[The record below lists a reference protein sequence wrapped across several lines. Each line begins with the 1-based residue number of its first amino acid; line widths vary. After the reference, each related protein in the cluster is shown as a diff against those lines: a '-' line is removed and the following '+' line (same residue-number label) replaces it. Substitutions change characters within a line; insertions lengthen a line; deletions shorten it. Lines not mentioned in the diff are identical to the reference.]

1 MLLNGKQLAQ
11 KIRSELKNIV
21 TRENLNPGLGI
32 ILVGDRVDSATYVR
46 MKKRACDEVGIR
58 NIDIMLPET
67 VTQDELISKVDELN
81 NDVLV
86 DGILIQLPLPKHIN
100 EREVLN
106 RVLPEKDVDGFNA
119 INIGSLALNDN
130 PKLTPCTPTG
140 VIRLLK
146 EYDIELE
153 GKDVVM
159 VGRSNIVG
167 MPLALMLKNE
177 NASVTLCHSR
187 TKDLSMYTKQ
197 ADIIISACGKVNLI
211 TADMV
216 KEGVIIVDVGINSVP
231 DATRKRGYRLVG
243 DVDFENVKRKASYI
257 TPVPGGV
264 GPMTIAMLLKHT
276 IDANLCLVNTN
287 SPS

>member
-216 KEGVIIVDVGINSVP
+216 KEDVIVVDIGINSVP
-231 DATRKRGYRLVG
+231 DSTRKRGYRLVG
-243 DVDFENVKRKASYI
+243 DVDFENVKEKASYI

-287 SPS
+287 SSS

>member
-177 NASVTLCHSR
+177 NATVTLCHSR

>member
-21 TRENLNPGLGI
+21 TKKNLNPGLGI
-32 ILVGDRVDSATYVR
+32 ILVGERVDSATYVR

-58 NIDIMLPET
+58 NIDVMLPET
-67 VTQDELISKVDELN
+67 ITQDELISKVDELN
-81 NDVLV
+81 DNVLV
-86 DGILIQLPLPKHIN
+86 DGILIQLPLPKHID

-146 EYDIELE
+146 EYDIDLE
-153 GKDVVM
+153 GKDAVM

-177 NASVTLCHSR
+177 NATVTLCHSR

-216 KEGVIIVDVGINSVP
+216 KEGVIIVDIGINSVP

-243 DVDFENVKRKASYI
+243 DVDFENVKEKASFI

-276 IDANLCLVNTN
+276 IDSNLSLVNTN

>member
-21 TRENLNPGLGI
+21 TKKNLNPGLGI
-32 ILVGDRVDSATYVR
+32 ILVGERVDSATYVR

-58 NIDIMLPET
+58 NIDVMLPET
-67 VTQDELISKVDELN
+67 ITQDELISKVDELN
-81 NDVLV
+81 DNVLV
-86 DGILIQLPLPKHIN
+86 DGILIQLPLPKHID

-146 EYDIELE
+146 EYDIDLE
-153 GKDVVM
+153 GKDAVM

-177 NASVTLCHSR
+177 NATVTLCHSR

-216 KEGVIIVDVGINSVP
+216 KEGVIIIDVGINSVP

-243 DVDFENVKRKASYI
+243 DVDFENVKEKASFI

-276 IDANLCLVNTN
+276 IDSNLSLVNTN